1 MTAERGIGF
10 RAVLVT
16 PVVAAAIAIS
26 LVVSIARAAGKPP
39 VVEKSGSVRIPR
51 GVVTPPSRRLSGRH
65 HPRRSEGED
74 ALGTAGKDASATL
87 DGTGAR

>member
-1 MTAERGIGF
+1 MTAERGIEF

-39 VVEKSGSVRIPR
+39 VWECPVINY
-51 GVVTPPSRRLSGRH
+51 L
-65 HPRRSEGED
+65 
-74 ALGTAGKDASATL
+74 
-87 DGTGAR
+87 GAR